1 MNTQNIYRYIGYVY
15 NTEILCLNY
24 SFKIIKSNK
33 ENK

>member
-1 MNTQNIYRYIGYVY
+1 MNTHTIFIDTYVY
-15 NTEILCLNY
+15 NREILCLNY